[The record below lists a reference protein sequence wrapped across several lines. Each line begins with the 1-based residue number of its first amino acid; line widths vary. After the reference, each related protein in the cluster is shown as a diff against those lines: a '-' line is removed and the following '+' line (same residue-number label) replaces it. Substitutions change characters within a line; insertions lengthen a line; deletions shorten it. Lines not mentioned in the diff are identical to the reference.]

1 MNCLYHMF
9 LGVQKYYA
17 LETVCVFTSH
27 VQESPHVEK
36 YASLQM
42 YISLSDVDFCLI
54 FKSAENFKITDNNEE
69 NNSIL

>member
-1 MNCLYHMF
+1 
-9 LGVQKYYA
+9 
-17 LETVCVFTSH
+17 
-27 VQESPHVEK
+27 
-36 YASLQM
+36 M